1 MTRPVAYVQVADIKA
16 RLDALVAAG
25 ASIAQEITDVGG
37 GNLIASVK
45 DADGNVLY
53 RRAGDP
59 SATSSAA
66 LRRLSM
72 ASSTKIGGV
81 FCCASNRA
89 AGNATGL
96 ATSRQQP
103 QLPVLAETL
112 SRHASTI
119 QGTGQ
124 T

>member
-1 MTRPVAYVQVADIKA
+1 MQVADIKA

-25 ASIAQEITDVGG
+25 ASIAKEITDVGG

-66 LRRLSM
+66 LRGYRWP
-72 ASSTKIGGV
+72 A
-81 FCCASNRA
+81 
-89 AGNATGL
+89 
-96 ATSRQQP
+96 RQ
-103 QLPVLAETL
+103 
-112 SRHASTI
+112 R
-119 QGTGQ
+119 
-124 T
+124 